1 MKKKIK
7 GIILAGG
14 YGTRLFPLTKGTSK
28 QLLPV
33 YDKPMIYYPLS
44 VLMITGIKEI
54 LLISTPK
61 DIIRFKDLLGN
72 GNHIGLK
79 ISYAVQDEPKGI
91 AEAFI
96 IGKEFIKN
104 DNVCLI
110 LGDNLFHGKNL
121 ELLLASARKI
131 LQNDNKSSIFGYHV
145 NNPQDFG
152 IIQFNSQGSILKII
166 EKPKNPKSDLAVVG
180 LYFYTNDVVE
190 IVKKIKPSLRNEL
203 EITDINNYYLQINRL
218 NVIKLKKDF
227 SWLDTG
233 TFDALIKASEYIK
246 NVENKTG
253 IKVACLEEIAFE
265 LGLINSNQL
274 NDIGI
279 SMGQSS
285 YGQYLINKLKN
296 I

>member
-1 MKKKIK
+1 
-7 GIILAGG
+7 
-14 YGTRLFPLTKGTSK
+14 
-28 QLLPV
+28 
-33 YDKPMIYYPLS
+33 
-44 VLMITGIKEI
+44 MITGIKEI